1 MVDQSQACELLG
13 LSATNASA
21 IMERREDKRELL
33 RFTMGGRSS
42 YPLFQFDVEGRRIF
56 AVMTSLIALK
66 PRTWSD
72 FRLLQWLTRP
82 HLDFGGAPSEFL
94 GSQEQAVAD
103 AFKREIEPSV
113 PRVMRFNLTIPAVTA
128 IKAGKEAYIEIFVG
142 IQLHRVHPAMFG
154 AADFNPTDTARF
166 SPIRDAHGKVIPTIY
181 ATETFPCTACE
192 IILCCPDTPPV
203 DPATGLATLQIVSP

>member
-82 HLDFGGAPSEFL
+82 HLDFDGAPSEFL
-94 GSQEQAVAD
+94 SLQEQAIAD
-103 AFKREIEPSV
+103 AFWRETEPSV
-113 PRVMRFNLTIPAVTA
+113 HGWYDSILQFP
-128 IKAGKEAYIEIFVG
+128 
-142 IQLHRVHPAMFG
+142 Q
-154 AADFNPTDTARF
+154 
-166 SPIRDAHGKVIPTIY
+166 SPP
-181 ATETFPCTACE
+181 
-192 IILCCPDTPPV
+192 
-203 DPATGLATLQIVSP
+203 